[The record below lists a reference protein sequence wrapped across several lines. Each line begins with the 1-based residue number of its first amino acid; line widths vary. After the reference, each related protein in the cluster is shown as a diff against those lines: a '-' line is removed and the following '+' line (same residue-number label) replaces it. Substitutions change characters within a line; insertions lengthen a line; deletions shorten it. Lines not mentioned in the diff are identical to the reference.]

1 MGFLFTTVSFQHLV
15 IGHGITMGTFWIN
28 SSTNSPKSSLHIT
41 PQNPERKSYSTK
53 ARSFCCLDE
62 DIAIGSGRSPQA
74 IAAPSLKVSTTCVAK
89 GPKDS
94 EAKELHK
101 PFRHFSSSFGTPF
114 LPAFEAGCRDDRNE
128 VVLKSCGFLE
138 IIEDAWFAIGAFKV
152 SSVGQ

>member
-1 MGFLFTTVSFQHLV
+1 MFFLFTTFSFQHLV
-15 IGHGITMGTFWIN
+15 IGKWDKNGYILNQLLNKFTKI
-28 SSTNSPKSSLHIT
+28 IT

-74 IAAPSLKVSTTCVAK
+74 IAPASLKVSTTCVAK

-114 LPAFEAGCRDDRNE
+114 LLAVEAGCRDDRDE

-138 IIEDAWFAIGAFKV
+138 IIEDAWLAIGAFKV